1 MSEDPKSDAS
11 NSEILARQ
19 RHEFMDLMGGRA
31 TLIINICLLCMICIA
46 TAEDQYITKT
56 VLGQYGSSHIWIMF
70 VPAAVV
76 FVIHRK
82 LFSFFFSLII
92 IWYLT
97 VLTYQIWLMRNG
109 PPWSFAQKNLG
120 DAETVVFI
128 FSLICLLLYLIGL
141 GIIKSINA
149 IAPDRGEGR

>member
-1 MSEDPKSDAS
+1 
-11 NSEILARQ
+11 
-19 RHEFMDLMGGRA
+19 
-31 TLIINICLLCMICIA
+31 MICIA
-46 TAEDQYITKT
+46 TVEDQYITEKIF
-56 VLGQYGSSHIWIMF
+56 GEYGSSHIWIMF
-70 VPAAVV
+70 VPASVV

-92 IWYLT
+92 IWHLIN
-97 VLTYQIWLMRNG
+97 LTYQIWLMRNG
-109 PPWSFAQKNLG
+109 PPWSFVQKNMG

-128 FSLICLLLYLIGL
+128 LSLICLLLYLIGL